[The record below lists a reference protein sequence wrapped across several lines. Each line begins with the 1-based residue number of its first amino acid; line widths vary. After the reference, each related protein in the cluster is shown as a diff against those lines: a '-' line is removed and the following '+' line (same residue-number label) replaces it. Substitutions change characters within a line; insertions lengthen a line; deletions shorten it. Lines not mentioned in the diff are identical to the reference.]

1 MSQFVVNFFAFFA
14 KLIFD
19 TGTKVW
25 FHYLVPM
32 STAVRQRRGP
42 NLANG
47 DQNGNGANHPGA
59 ILNGKPASAKHSVEM

>member
-1 MSQFVVNFFAFFA
+1 MSQFVNFFGFFA

-42 NLANG
+42 NL
-47 DQNGNGANHPGA
+47 QNGSHETGA
-59 ILNGKPASAKHSVEM
+59 ILNGKPATEKQAVEM